1 VEQSNSPI
9 LNTKHTQHAVLEI
22 RNSAT
27 CLVQNGLSLTTMPLM
42 AARTSAP
49 AVGAAQLTPKINF
62 GVYDPNGQYQQESG
76 IAIEHVVIS
85 WSTYQSGYLLRQL
98 ALVQARRRWPFVTI
112 EPWCDRT
119 ITSLPSELL
128 GDVTK
133 GKYDHTIQQLGGEI
147 AAFRGLIC
155 LRWGHAME
163 NLTGRYP
170 WASHNAALYQKA
182 YRHFVSTCRLSA
194 NNIAYVWSPAGDRDL
209 ARYWPGE
216 QYVDCVGLSV
226 LEFAGSDH
234 GYYHQTTR
242 SFHDQMTEKYT
253 RVTRYKKPVVIT
265 ECGVTGSEEYQLS
278 WLSGALQDLGHYPL
292 LKALIYFN
300 AEEVAGVSGE
310 TAHAS

>member
-1 VEQSNSPI
+1 
-9 LNTKHTQHAVLEI
+9 
-22 RNSAT
+22 
-27 CLVQNGLSLTTMPLM
+27 
-42 AARTSAP
+42 
-49 AVGAAQLTPKINF
+49 
-62 GVYDPNGQYQQESG
+62 
-76 IAIEHVVIS
+76 
-85 WSTYQSGYLLRQL
+85 
-98 ALVQARRRWPFVTI
+98 
-112 EPWCDRT
+112 
-119 ITSLPSELL
+119 
-128 GDVTK
+128 
-133 GKYDHTIQQLGGEI
+133 
-147 AAFRGLIC
+147 
-155 LRWGHAME
+155 ME
-163 NLTGRYP
+163 NSIGRYP

-226 LEFAGSDH
+226 LEFAGSDR

-300 AEEVAGVSGE
+300 AEEVAGVSASVSVSGE
-310 TAHAS
+310 TAHAI

>member
-1 VEQSNSPI
+1 
-9 LNTKHTQHAVLEI
+9 
-22 RNSAT
+22 
-27 CLVQNGLSLTTMPLM
+27 M

-49 AVGAAQLTPKINF
+49 AVGAAQLTRKINF
-62 GVYDPNGQYQQESG
+62 GVYDPDGQYQQESG

-85 WSTYQSGYLLRQL
+85 WATYQPGYLLRQL
-98 ALVQARRRWPFVTI
+98 ALVQARGRWPFVTI

-128 GDVTK
+128 SDVTK

-147 AAFRGLIC
+147 AAFRGLVF

-216 QYVDCVGLSV
+216 QFVDCVGLSV
-226 LEFAGSDH
+226 LEFAGSDRD
-234 GYYHQTTR
+234 YHQTTR
-242 SFHDQMTEKYT
+242 SFHDQMAEKYT
-253 RVTRYKKPVVIT
+253 RVARYKKPVVIS

-278 WLSGALQDLGHYPL
+278 WLSGALQDLGRYPL

-300 AEEVAGVSGE
+300 AEEVAAAGVSISVSVSASGE
-310 TAHAS
+310 TAHAI